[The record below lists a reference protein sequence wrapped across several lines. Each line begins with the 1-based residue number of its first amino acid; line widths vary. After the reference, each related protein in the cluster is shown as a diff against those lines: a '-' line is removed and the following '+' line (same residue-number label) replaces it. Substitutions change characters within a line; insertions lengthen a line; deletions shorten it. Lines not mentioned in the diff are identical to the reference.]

1 MYIKGLPLK
10 IVISGNPGVGKHTI
24 SMELYKLLDDVEI
37 LDINNIILT
46 NNFFIQSSVDGHD
59 EVDLNKSF
67 DFLNSLISKNRHANL
82 IIIGHLAPYVVN
94 PLLVDL
100 AVILRRTPYELKNVY
115 EKRAY
120 SKNKT
125 YDNLV
130 SEILGIISY
139 DFAKK
144 FHKENMAEVETSG
157 KISPSVIA
165 KQIIDMYHNKDLRK
179 YGVIDWLPIIQNDH
193 QMLKILSAEY
203 T

>member
-1 MYIKGLPLK
+1 MK
-10 IVISGNPGVGKHTI
+10 IIISGNPGVGKHTI
-24 SMELYKLLDDVEI
+24 SMEFYKLLDDVEI

-46 NNFFIQSSVDGHD
+46 NNLFVSSSRGDND
-59 EVDLNKSF
+59 EVDIDKSF
-67 DFLNSLISKNRHANL
+67 NFLNSLISKNQNANL
-82 IIIGHLAPYVVN
+82 IMVGHMAPYVID

-100 AVILRRTPYELKNVY
+100 TVILRRSPYELKNVY

-144 FHKENMAEVETSG
+144 FHKENMAEVETRE
-157 KISPSVIA
+157 KISPSVVA
-165 KQIIDMYHNKDLRK
+165 KQIIEMYYDKNLRK
-179 YGVIDWLPIIQNDH
+179 FGVIDWLPIIQNDP
-193 QMLKILSAEY
+193 QMLKILTSEY
-203 T
+203 I

>member
-1 MYIKGLPLK
+1 LYTKGLPLK
-10 IVISGNPGVGKHTI
+10 IIISGNPGVGKHTI
-24 SMELYKLLDDVEI
+24 SMEFYKLLDDVDV
-37 LDINNIILT
+37 LDINSVILK
-46 NNFFIQSSVDGHD
+46 NNLFVPSLTDDQD
-59 EVDLNKSF
+59 EVDLEKSF
-67 DFLNSLISKNRHANL
+67 NFLNSLISKNHHANL
-82 IIIGHLAPYVVN
+82 IIVGHLAPYVIN
-94 PLLVDL
+94 HLLVDL
-100 AVILRRTPYELKNVY
+100 TVILRRSPYELKDVY

-130 SEILGIISY
+130 SEILGIISF

-144 FHKENMAEVETSG
+144 FHKENLAEVETSET
-157 KISPSVIA
+157 ISPSVIA

-179 YGVIDWLPIIQNDH
+179 FGVIDWLPVIQNDH

>member
-1 MYIKGLPLK
+1 LK
-10 IVISGNPGVGKHTI
+10 IIISGNPGVGKHTI
-24 SMELYKLLDDVEI
+24 SMEFYKLLDDVEI

-46 NNFFIQSSVDGHD
+46 NNLFVSSSRGDND
-59 EVDLNKSF
+59 EVDIDKSF
-67 DFLNSLISKNRHANL
+67 NFLNSLISKNQNANL
-82 IIIGHLAPYVVN
+82 IMVGHMAPYVID

-100 AVILRRTPYELKNVY
+100 TVILRRSPYELKNVY

-144 FHKENMAEVETSG
+144 FHKENMAEVETSE
-157 KISPSVIA
+157 KISPSVVA
-165 KQIIDMYHNKDLRK
+165 KQIIEMYYDKNLRK
-179 YGVIDWLPIIQNDH
+179 FGVIDWLPIIQHDL
-193 QMLKILSAEY
+193 QMLKILTSEY